1 MCVAAAATAGVAF
14 SKGADR
20 GLEFVTGYIV
30 EYSLSVDNLF
40 VFLLIFRYF
49 NVDRT
54 LQLKALEWGILGA
67 ILMRGAMI
75 IVGEELTHHFWWV
88 TLAFGGLLV
97 YSAAQLLLQGGKDE
111 GEQGVEGNGI
121 VQFAKRLLPVS
132 GHFDGERFW
141 TKGAD
146 GKALATPLLLVLLC
160 IEMCDVVFALD
171 SVPAVL
177 GVSDDAWVIYGSNVL
192 AIAGLRSL
200 FFVLSDAIGELR
212 FLKQALAG
220 VLLFVGAK
228 MIGGVVGGV
237 EVGVVQSLM
246 IVVGLLGG
254 GVVSSLAFPGDKS

>member
-1 MCVAAAATAGVAF
+1 MAAAAAVGVAF
-14 SKGADR
+14 AKGGER

-49 NVDRT
+49 EVERT
-54 LQLKALEWGILGA
+54 LQLKVLEWGILGA
-67 ILMRGAMI
+67 VLMRGVMI
-75 IVGEELTHHFWWV
+75 LVGEELTHRFWWV
-88 TLAFGGLLV
+88 TVAFGGVLV
-97 YSAAQLLLQGGKDE
+97 YSAIQLLLESGKSEDE
-111 GEQGVEGNGI
+111 GEGVEGNGI
-121 VQFAKRLLPVS
+121 VRFVKRLLPVS
-132 GHFDGERFW
+132 GQFEGERFW
-141 TKGAD
+141 TKGVD
-146 GKALATPLLLVLLC
+146 GKALATPLLLVLVC
-160 IEMCDVVFALD
+160 VEFCDVVFALD

-237 EVGVVQSLM
+237 EVGVVQSLT

-254 GVVSSLAFPGDKS
+254 GVATSLAFPGKKA